1 MQKFTVTINEIIQ
14 EAPDVKTF
22 GLKLNSGESIGFLPG
37 QFIMVALE
45 KDPKN
50 VKAYSLAWSSYIKDY
65 VEITVKIYPDGKFS
79 PLLDKT
85 KVGDKIV
92 ISGPFGH
99 FNYRK
104 ELSNELV
111 LIFGGTGIA
120 PFRSMINTIL
130 DNNWD
135 TKVTL
140 IGCYKK
146 PEDIIYN
153 KELAANWSKKIN
165 VITTITR
172 PETSNVKWNGF
183 TGRINKEM
191 LMPYTKNKQSL
202 YYLCGPNELVNDLRE
217 TLTVLGVEKENIKFE
232 RWN

>member
-1 MQKFTVTINEIIQ
+1 MQKFIVNIIDIIQ
-14 EAPDVKTF
+14 ETPDVKTF
-22 GLKLNSGESIGFLPG
+22 RLKFNNGESIGFLPG
-37 QFIMVALE
+37 QFVMVALE
-45 KDPKN
+45 SDPKN
-50 VKAYSLAWSSYIKDY
+50 AKAYSLASSSYIKEY
-65 VEITVKIYPDGKFS
+65 IEITVKIYPDGKFS

-85 KVGDKIV
+85 KVGDKLV

-104 ELSNELV
+104 ELANELV

-130 DNNWD
+130 DSKWN
-135 TKVTL
+135 TKITL

-146 PEDIIYN
+146 PEDLIYKREVDN
-153 KELAANWSKKIN
+153 LSKKIKM
-165 VITTITR
+165 VITVTR
-172 PETSNVKWNGF
+172 PESSSLKWNGE

-191 LMPYTKNKQSL
+191 LEKNIENKNAL
-202 YYLCGPNELVNDLRE
+202 FYLCGPNEMVNDLRQ
-217 TLTVLGVEKENIKFE
+217 VLSSIGIAKENIKFE